1 MKKEKNVETEKN
13 IGAERNMDVE
23 KSTKKDKGPYDA
35 RIDFL
40 QEEFNLS
47 NLEADGMKKFLESP
61 TFNKKSASMKDV
73 LNNIIE
79 TDKLNVRQKMAL
91 SYSIGMFQV
100 EMKMIRMPI
109 IPDMMHMRG
118 LGG

>member
-1 MKKEKNVETEKN
+1 MKNEKN
-13 IGAERNMDVE
+13 IEAEMKIDVE
-23 KSTKKDKGPYDA
+23 KSTKKDKGSYDA

-40 QEEFNLS
+40 RKEFDLS
-47 NLEADGMKKFLESP
+47 NLEADGMKKFLENP

-100 EMKMIRMPI
+100 ERNMIRMPI
-109 IPDMMHMRG
+109 MPDMMHMHG